1 MVPAMHR
8 SAAVVTAPPR
18 RTPHAVY
25 VIQDTGYPRDR
36 RIRRQAQTLVAAG
49 WRVTVVA
56 ARLPGEPR
64 REVVDGVDVR
74 RYRVIEARHSTAA
87 FLLEFANSFVRAGA
101 LTLRAGLRP
110 GTRMVQTANPPDTM
124 FPVLWLLQRFGRR
137 AVFDQHELMPELSI
151 ARFGRERP
159 LMLRALRLAERC
171 SYRVADLVVATNE
184 TYAAT
189 ARERGGV
196 PADRVVVVRNGPD
209 RSELVPGRVRPDLV
223 PPGRSLLAFVGVMGP
238 QDGGDRL
245 LDAVAD
251 LVVRRGRT
259 DVHVAVLGD
268 GPSLPDLRAQA
279 RALGI
284 ADHVTFTGWISDQQV
299 LRDHL
304 ATATVCVSPEPS
316 DPFND
321 ASTFIKIMEY
331 LAAGAPVAAFDLP
344 ETRASAGAAA
354 RYAEPSDPVRL
365 ADVIAELL
373 DDPALRDEM
382 GAEGLR
388 RIEERLGWWHEAPRY
403 AAAIGRVT
411 GVAGTTAPAPAPA
424 PARVPAEV
432 TA

>member
-1 MVPAMHR
+1 M
-8 SAAVVTAPPR
+8 TPPSR
-18 RTPHAVY
+18 APHAVY

-36 RIRRQAQTLVAAG
+36 RIRRQAQTLRAAG
-49 WRVTVVA
+49 WRVTVIA

-74 RYRVIEARHSTAA
+74 RYRVIEARHSTVA
-87 FLLEFANSFVRAGA
+87 FVLEFANSFLRAGA

-110 GTRMVQTANPPDTM
+110 GTRFVQTANPPDTM
-124 FPVLWLLQRFGRR
+124 FPVLWLLQRCGRR
-137 AVFDQHELMPELSI
+137 AVFDQHELMPELSV

-159 LMLRALRLAERC
+159 LVLRALRLTERL
-171 SYRVADLVVATNE
+171 SYRVADLVLATNE

-189 ARERGGV
+189 ARGRGGV

-209 RSELVPGRVRPDLV
+209 RDELVPGRVRPDLV
-223 PPGRSLLAFVGVMGP
+223 PAGRSLLAFVGVMGP

-268 GPSLPDLRAQA
+268 GPSLPELREQAQ
-279 RALGI
+279 RLGI
-284 ADHVTFTGWISDQQV
+284 AGHVTFTGWVTDQQE

-304 ATATVCVSPEPS
+304 ATATVCISPEPS

-354 RYAEPSDPVRL
+354 RYAEPSSPERL
-365 ADVIAELL
+365 ADVIAQLL
-373 DDPALRDEM
+373 DEPALRAEM
-382 GAEGLR
+382 SAEGLR
-388 RIEERLGWWHEAPRY
+388 RIEDELGWWHTAPRY
-403 AAAIGRVT
+403 AAAIARLTGE
-411 GVAGTTAPAPAPA
+411 GVAAPVPEAPQAA
-424 PARVPAEV
+424 DRVPVEV
-432 TA
+432 AA

>member
-1 MVPAMHR
+1 M
-8 SAAVVTAPPR
+8 TPPR

-36 RIRRQAQTLVAAG
+36 RIRRQAQVLVAAG
-49 WRVTVVA
+49 WRVTVIA

-64 REVVDGVDVR
+64 RVNVR
-74 RYRVIEARHSTAA
+74 RYRVIEARHRTAA
-87 FLLEFANSFVRAGA
+87 FLLEFANSFLRAGA
-101 LTLRAGLRP
+101 LTLVAGLRP

-124 FPVLWLLQRFGRR
+124 FPVLWLLQRCGRR
-137 AVFDQHELMPELSI
+137 AVFDQHELMPELSV

-159 LMLRALRLAERC
+159 LMLRALRLAERL
-171 SYRVADLVVATNE
+171 SYRVADLVLATNE

-209 RSELVPGRVRPDLV
+209 RGELVPGRVRPGLA
-223 PPGRSLLAFVGVMGP
+223 PAGRSLLAFVGVVGP

-245 LDAVAD
+245 LDATAD
-251 LVVRRGRT
+251 LVVCRGRT

-268 GPSLPDLRAQA
+268 GPSLPDLRDQAQ
-279 RALGI
+279 RLGI
-284 ADHVTFTGWISDQQV
+284 AEHVTFTGWVSDQQV

-304 ATATVCVSPEPS
+304 ATAVVCVSPEPS

-331 LAAGAPVAAFDLP
+331 LAAGTPVAAFDLP

-354 RYAEPSDPVRL
+354 CYAEPSDPRSL
-365 ADVIAELL
+365 ADAIAALL
-373 DDPALRDEM
+373 DDPALRARM

-388 RIEERLGWWHEAPRY
+388 RIEERLGWWHTAPRY
-403 AAAIGRVT
+403 AAAIARIT
-411 GVAGTTAPAPAPA
+411 GTPVAAPAPRAAAPSR
-424 PARVPAEV
+424 PALVPAE
-432 TA
+432 AAA